1 MALLSEHKADCY
13 RWGIWKTDESLE
25 ELLALLPGPE
35 KYEQQLK
42 RFSSPH
48 RRLEWLSVRVLLYR
62 LLGEEK
68 SIEYAP
74 SGKPR
79 LADSSFF
86 ISISHTRGYV
96 AVILSVVSEVGIDIE
111 QYGQRVH
118 KVAHK
123 YMREDETTSVY
134 QGDDTWS
141 LLLHWSAKEVMF
153 KCMDADE
160 VDFRE
165 HLRIVPFQVCERGEF
180 FAEEYRT
187 ERRMKFHIRYLLH
200 PDFVMTWQVGSSFG
214 KND

>member
-42 RFSSPH
+42 RFSSSH

-96 AVILSVVSEVGIDIE
+96 AVILSAVSEVGIDIE

-123 YMREDETTSVY
+123 YMREDEMMSVY

>member
-42 RFSSPH
+42 RFSSLH
-48 RRLEWLSVRVLLYR
+48 RQLEWLSVRVLLYR

-86 ISISHTRGYV
+86 FSVISNNALPPLFLLVFPIPADMWR
-96 AVILSVVSEVGIDIE
+96 LS
-111 QYGQRVH
+111 
-118 KVAHK
+118 
-123 YMREDETTSVY
+123 
-134 QGDDTWS
+134 
-141 LLLHWSAKEVMF
+141 
-153 KCMDADE
+153 
-160 VDFRE
+160 
-165 HLRIVPFQVCERGEF
+165 
-180 FAEEYRT
+180 
-187 ERRMKFHIRYLLH
+187 
-200 PDFVMTWQVGSSFG
+200 
-214 KND
+214 